1 MDISKLVCKPQ
12 RLVTCRS
19 NPQKGHT
26 CNKLAVSA
34 IVNVEVYHAPRAIN
48 VDFEYSAIV
57 VVVDHSENT
66 RICNNSG

>member
-1 MDISKLVCKPQ
+1 MDLAKLVCKTKW
-12 RLVTCRS
+12 LVPYRY